1 MTETRADEVGELL
14 AGLKALPLVDSAD
27 IDQSF
32 AAYDAFELD
41 AQFHGGPSG
50 YRGIARPPRWEQA
63 VRERPC
69 REAGLRSG
77 HVRAHRLR

>member
-41 AQFHGGPSG
+41 AHFHGGPSG
-50 YRGIARPPRWEQA
+50 YRGIAR
-63 VRERPC
+63 
-69 REAGLRSG
+69 
-77 HVRAHRLR
+77 